1 MSDAKHSVGTI
12 SSPKILDSSK
22 EILSSI
28 TVFSKYAKYLPA
40 LERREVWDEIVTRN
54 MNMHIKKFPKLE
66 GEIRDTYKFV
76 YNKQVLP
83 SMRSMQFAGKPVE
96 INPVRL
102 FNCSFLHIDDYR
114 AFSEVMFLLL
124 SGTGVGY
131 SVQFDHVEKLPVIS
145 KSYKTRRFLVNDSIE
160 GWADAVKALMKAY
173 FGLSSKPVFDFSDIR
188 PKGAKL
194 ITSGG
199 KAPGSGPL
207 KECLFK
213 IEQILENKNNGEK
226 LTPLECHDILCYE
239 ANAVLAGGIRR
250 AAMIA
255 LFSFDDEDMLSCKF
269 GNWWELN
276 EQRGRSNNSATI
288 LRDRVSEEEFKALWK
303 KIELSGSGEP
313 GFYFTNDEN
322 WGLNPCAEVSLR
334 SNQFCNLTTIN
345 ASDVESQED
354 LNARVKA
361 AAFIGTLQASYTDF
375 HYLRESW
382 KRTTE
387 KEALIGVSMTGIA
400 SKAVLGLNLKE
411 AAEVVKVENERVAKI
426 LGINKAART
435 TVIKPEGTASCVLG
449 TSSGI
454 HAWHDEYYIR
464 RMRVGKNEALYTY
477 LSIHAP
483 ELLED
488 DYFKP
493 HIQAVISI
501 PQRAVPGSIL
511 RTETAMELLQ
521 RVQRFHKDWIKP
533 GHRGGRNKNN
543 VSATITIKNDEWEEV
558 GNWCWEH
565 KNDYTALSFLPHAD
579 HTYVQAPFESITQ
592 EKYERLYAKL
602 KHIDFSKIIETDDS
616 TDLSAE
622 AACSGGACEITTV

>member
-1 MSDAKHSVGTI
+1 
-12 SSPKILDSSK
+12 
-22 EILSSI
+22 
-28 TVFSKYAKYLPA
+28 
-40 LERREVWDEIVTRN
+40 
-54 MNMHIKKFPKLE
+54 
-66 GEIRDTYKFV
+66 
-76 YNKQVLP
+76 
-83 SMRSMQFAGKPVE
+83 MRSMQFAGKPVE

-131 SVQFDHVEKLPVIS
+131 SVQFDHVEKLPVIC

-160 GWADAVKALMKAY
+160 GWADAVKALMKSY
-173 FGLSSKPVFDFSDIR
+173 FGLSSKPIFDFSDIR

-199 KAPGSGPL
+199 KAPGAGPL

-213 IEQILENKNNGEK
+213 IEQILENKNNGER

-345 ASDVESQED
+345 ASDVESQDD
-354 LNARVKA
+354 LNERVKA

-411 AAEVVKVENERVAKI
+411 AADIVKAENERVAKI
-426 LGINKAART
+426 IGINKAART

-454 HAWHDEYYIR
+454 HAWHDEFYIR

-501 PQRAVPGSIL
+501 PQRSVPGSIL

-543 VSATITIKNDEWEEV
+543 VSATITIKSNEWEEV

-579 HTYVQAPFESITQ
+579 HTYVQAPFESITE
-592 EKYERLYAKL
+592 EKFEKLYAKL
-602 KHIDFSKIIETDDS
+602 KHIDFSKVIETDDS